1 MLPTISGIISWL
13 FIVPGGPI
21 APGPGGHIAPGF
33 LFFPVV
39 CWVDFFA
46 VLEGGKVGQPVHRG
60 RAQIGVGAPPQ
71 PGDFN
76 DYAARARVS

>member
-1 MLPTISGIISWL
+1 
-13 FIVPGGPI
+13 
-21 APGPGGHIAPGF
+21 